1 MAYMCRRFKCPFI
14 IVNVLTWIWIASL
27 NYNNKKS
34 PAACLNKMIT
44 VKRNLKILNKRIHYI
59 YFKRIN
65 LQK

>member
-14 IVNVLTWIWIASL
+14 FVNVLTWILIASL

-34 PAACLNKMIT
+34 PAASLNKMIT